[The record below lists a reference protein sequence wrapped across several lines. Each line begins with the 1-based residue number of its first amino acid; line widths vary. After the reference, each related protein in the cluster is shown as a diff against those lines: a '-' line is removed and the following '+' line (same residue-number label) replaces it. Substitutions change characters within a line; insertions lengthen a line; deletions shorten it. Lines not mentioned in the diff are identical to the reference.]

1 MSEVDFA
8 NNNKEENQNNENNDE
23 EKAIIWDLEV
33 WKRAE
38 QAQFKAYL
46 KQLEFEY
53 LSKLQ
58 EDFKL
63 KEDEREKEFKTKINE
78 INNLRIKL
86 TKKATELERREN
98 QIKLKEDE
106 LIMKINAASNQ
117 LMIKDDEINSIKK
130 MANAIKK
137 MAKEEQDKLQ
147 KKITQLK
154 KEIENKQKENKVIE
168 EKYINYKK
176 SIEDSPT
183 SVLKNEITRRQIQNE
198 ELEKR
203 IQNLENEI
211 KKRDKIIENLKA
223 DMIKLRK
230 NYETE
235 KENMYKQRLEEIEKL
250 KFDIYNQR
258 SSSEEM
264 KEIRE
269 LKERIK
275 ELTMAKKNENQE
287 KNNFNMGG
295 IPMQYFM
302 NVPGP
307 QSQIPQN
314 KKVYTII
321 SYNKRDEGDKPRNE
335 LEKLIQERE
344 QMIKSGMYK
353 ENDPLIF
360 QLNNKIKRISESF
373 GGN

>member
-130 MANAIKK
+130 MA
-137 MAKEEQDKLQ
+137 KEEQDKLQ

-235 KENMYKQRLEEIEKL
+235 KDNMYKQRLEEIEKL

-258 SSSEEM
+258 TSSEEM

-269 LKERIK
+269 LKEKIK
-275 ELTMAKKNENQE
+275 ELSNPKKIENSE
-287 KNNFNMGG
+287 NNFNFMASPQGG
-295 IPMQYFM
+295 FPMQYIL
-302 NVPGP
+302 NAPNP
-307 QSQIPQN
+307 QSANTQN

-321 SYNKRDEGDKPRNE
+321 SYNRRDEGDKPRNE

>member
-78 INNLRIKL
+78 INNLGIKL

-117 LMIKDDEINSIKK
+117 LMIKDDEINS
-130 MANAIKK
+130 IKK

-295 IPMQYFM
+295 IPMQYIM

>member
-117 LMIKDDEINSIKK
+117 LMIKDDEINS
-130 MANAIKK
+130 IKK

-302 NVPGP
+302 KVPGP

>member
-117 LMIKDDEINSIKK
+117 LMIKDDEINS
-130 MANAIKK
+130 IKK

-295 IPMQYFM
+295 IPMQYIM

-314 KKVYTII
+314 KKIYTII